1 MIMKKSYLVIMTTVL
16 FVLVTT
22 SVVLLSCNNNNKVE
36 KITKSNIEELKSVI
50 TGTIGYMDEESN
62 FIEITQPQLEDFFRE
77 VFTIDQS
84 ISFNSYTIHSV
95 EEPGGTDDVYVR
107 LQSSSGP
114 TSINVASE
122 LEDIG
127 EGNFLMNGETTC
139 KCESSGCSEGAECIV
154 DQLGGGACRCVACS
168 GGTCTKTTTATS
180 LSFIQSFFATYNE

>member
-1 MIMKKSYLVIMTTVL
+1 MKKSYLVILTTVL
-16 FVLVTT
+16 FTLVAT
-22 SVVLLSCNNNNKVE
+22 SVIFIACNKNTKGE
-36 KITKSNIEELKSVI
+36 KNSRPDVAELKSVI

-84 ISFNSYTIHSV
+84 VGFNSYTIHSV
-95 EEPGGTDDVYVR
+95 VEEPGGTPDIYVW
-107 LQSSSGP
+107 LQSNSGP

-139 KCESSGCSEGAECIV
+139 KCESSGCSEGADCIV

-180 LSFIQSFFATYNE
+180 SSFIQSFFAAYNE